1 MCQTDLISRS
11 IESLSKRSFN
21 RRIKVVSPMHICRN
35 GEVTKLCNSL
45 DNLCKMLHDNFPT
58 ITEKDYNIF
67 GPELRLL
74 IMTLKDLHADSVN
87 NPNIQSANSVLLDKI
102 ADLEEIEHDIVNFRV
117 QLQNNNNFK
126 SLMTKI
132 SSFDFSKLKSRV

>member
-1 MCQTDLISRS
+1 
-11 IESLSKRSFN
+11 
-21 RRIKVVSPMHICRN
+21 MHICRN